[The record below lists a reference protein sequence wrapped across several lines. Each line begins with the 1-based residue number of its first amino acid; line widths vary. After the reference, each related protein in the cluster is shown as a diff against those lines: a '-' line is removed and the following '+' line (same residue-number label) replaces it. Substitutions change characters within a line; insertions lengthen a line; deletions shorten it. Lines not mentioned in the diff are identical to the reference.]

1 MKGLKLLA
9 ILILIAA
16 ACERSPYEN
25 YAITESGMSYRLHKI
40 GDDSGELPQ
49 PGDFVLPS
57 LIVSDTAD
65 SIIYTNL
72 MSTGNPLVHQ
82 VSKLRNGGLNEAF
95 SMLYEG
101 DSASFIMEG
110 KGINLDKLCDIPGL
124 NGQINPVKISV
135 KMNEILTPQEV
146 DSLKRMQEWL
156 KDEEMNEQIR
166 LNNFLKEN
174 KIDQSQFINGIYFI
188 SQKEGSGRQASGG
201 SHIRVHYR
209 AYFIDG
215 TLFDNTYEY
224 SNALEVD
231 LGKPDQLLEGFEIGI
246 RMMKEGGKAT
256 FVIPSQLAFG
266 EQGSSTG
273 IVQPY
278 SSLIYE
284 VELIDVQI

>member
-1 MKGLKLLA
+1 MKGLKLLV
-9 ILILIAA
+9 ILVLFIT

-25 YAITESGMSYRLHKI
+25 YAITESGMSYQLHKI

-72 MSTGNPLVHQ
+72 MSTENPLVHQ
-82 VSKLRNGGLNEAF
+82 ISKLMNGGLNEAF

-101 DSASFIMEG
+101 DSASFIMQG
-110 KGINLDKLCDIPGL
+110 KSINLDKLCGIEGL
-124 NGQINPVKISV
+124 NGNLNPVKISV
-135 KMNEILTPQEV
+135 KMNEILTPVEV

-156 KDEEMNEQIR
+156 KDKEMNEQIR

-174 KIDQSQFINGIYFI
+174 QISQDNFIDGIYFI
-188 SQKEGSGRQASGG
+188 SQKEGEGRQASGG

-209 AYFIDG
+209 AYFVDG
-215 TLFDNTYEY
+215 TVFDNTYEY

-273 IVQPY
+273 IVKPY
-278 SSLIYE
+278 TTLIYK
-284 VELIDVQI
+284 VELLDVQI